1 MERFQEAM
9 FLIAHTMGIQH
20 LGYTIINDGTK
31 RDLWSSF
38 RGNLTA
44 EDVRRM
50 ETYSSGWV
58 PAEDEQ
64 LVGAVNTHAPVDERM
79 YAQAVQQFDAQLAS
93 LEPDVRACMQE
104 YVAMQDVDGWHGT
117 ACVADWGCLALHPIS
132 SARVCL
138 CVGQAASKA
147 FMVPL
152 RAAHQQRGPGD
163 ALHAAAKGLCWRRV
177 LSRAQ
182 QLLNRAASCRAVTLC
197 GKTTMRLKIH
207 HSRIKSQIG
216 CPSRPAPPRRA
227 ELTRTAPSA
236 AAPQAPR

>member
-1 MERFQEAM
+1 MERFREAM

-64 LVGAVNTHAPVDERM
+64 LVGAVSTHAPVDERM

-93 LEPDVRACMQE
+93 LEPDVRARMQE
-104 YVAMQDVDGWHGT
+104 YVAMQDVDGWHGK
-117 ACVADWGCLALHPIS
+117 ACVALWLCLALHPFS
-132 SARVCL
+132 PMLA
-138 CVGQAASKA
+138 
-147 FMVPL
+147 
-152 RAAHQQRGPGD
+152 
-163 ALHAAAKGLCWRRV
+163 
-177 LSRAQ
+177 
-182 QLLNRAASCRAVTLC
+182 
-197 GKTTMRLKIH
+197 
-207 HSRIKSQIG
+207 
-216 CPSRPAPPRRA
+216 
-227 ELTRTAPSA
+227 
-236 AAPQAPR
+236 